1 TLEDAQKVV
10 QAIGN
15 DKNKLQAFCDLVK
28 LQEQMEK
35 AEEKND
41 SKALEALIAKAD
53 TLEQQVGP
61 EYEGIIEGLDR
72 VDPNSAEAQKFVA
85 VFNTL
90 QEKCKFEAVYHTIGE
105 HRLSATVSV
114 GVAIADDSSLD
125 LDTLTRRMRR
135 FPARRAPAAI
145 VSNNHRPK
153 QTQTVAQHDCR
164 CRIFLSLVA
173 QSY

>member
-1 TLEDAQKVV
+1 MRLKLFTAVTIFATAPIVAFAQKDGPARQASKPTLEDAQKVV

-15 DKNKLQAFCDLVK
+15 DKNKLQAYCDLGK

-41 SKALEALIAKAD
+41 SKAIDALIAKAD

-72 VDPNSAEAQKFVA
+72 VDPNSAEGQKFVA

-90 QEKCKFEAVYHTIGE
+90 REKCK
-105 HRLSATVSV
+105 
-114 GVAIADDSSLD
+114 
-125 LDTLTRRMRR
+125 
-135 FPARRAPAAI
+135 
-145 VSNNHRPK
+145 
-153 QTQTVAQHDCR
+153 
-164 CRIFLSLVA
+164 
-173 QSY
+173 

>member
-1 TLEDAQKVV
+1 MRLKLFMAVTIFATAPIVALAQKDDPARQASKPTLEDAQKVV

-15 DKNKLQAFCDLVK
+15 DKNKLQAYCDLGK

-41 SKALEALIAKAD
+41 SKAIDALIAKAD

-85 VFNTL
+85 VFNSL
-90 QEKCKFEAVYHTIGE
+90 QEKCK
-105 HRLSATVSV
+105 
-114 GVAIADDSSLD
+114 
-125 LDTLTRRMRR
+125 
-135 FPARRAPAAI
+135 
-145 VSNNHRPK
+145 
-153 QTQTVAQHDCR
+153 
-164 CRIFLSLVA
+164 
-173 QSY
+173 